1 MGYDAKLKTDK
12 VSLRSNTRG
21 VTAVEF
27 ALVTPVLLMVLMG
40 GMDASRSAYVSSVLY
55 GAVQKAGRDNSLETG
70 STQTAAIDAKIYAV
84 VHPLANDGVL
94 TFKRKSHSNFKRA
107 AREEKYTDGN
117 ANNLRDPGECFEDA
131 NENGVW
137 DQIGGKNGSGGADDI
152 IVYTATFTYPR
163 SFPLAGL
170 IGLSDTKVV
179 SATTILRNQ
188 PYGDQVVTIPPV
200 VCA

>member
-1 MGYDAKLKTDK
+1 MHIDPKIQARKD
-12 VSLRSNTRG
+12 SLGTNIRG

-40 GMDASRSAYVSSVLY
+40 GMDASRGAYISSVLY

-70 STQTAAIDAKIYAV
+70 STQTTAIDTKIYSV

-94 TFKRKSHSNFKRA
+94 TFKRRSHSNFKRA
-107 AREEKYTDGN
+107 AREEKFTDSN
-117 ANNLRDPGECFEDA
+117 ANNVREPGECFDDA
-131 NENGVW
+131 NENGIW

-170 IGLSDTKVV
+170 IGLSDTRVV

-188 PYGDQVVTIPPV
+188 PFGDQIVAIPPV
-200 VCA
+200 VCT